1 MQKGLRLTISNAK
14 KCSGKP
20 FHNIPKDDG
29 NIGKKYF
36 YKKKNK
42 NCMRVLYCKEPDSC
56 KPVIASFIMMVI
68 SLLPKDKVMEKM
80 TTLQRKECV
89 MDYIMKEFLEMYD
102 DKIEYATP
110 LVSSGLIDSFSMM
123 SMLAYIQNTFEVK
136 IPPGKATPEAFDSI
150 DSIVALVEKYLPEK
164 VGAEQ
169 KVMA

>member
-1 MQKGLRLTISNAK
+1 
-14 KCSGKP
+14 
-20 FHNIPKDDG
+20 
-29 NIGKKYF
+29 
-36 YKKKNK
+36 
-42 NCMRVLYCKEPDSC
+42 
-56 KPVIASFIMMVI
+56 
-68 SLLPKDKVMEKM
+68 M
-80 TTLQRKECV
+80 TTMQRKECV
-89 MDYIMKEFLEMYD
+89 MDYVMKEFLEMYD

-164 VGAEQ
+164 VGSEQ